1 MNYDIMLTGV
11 GGEGVLTTQVVL
23 ARAAN
28 FDRYMVE
35 GVQLHGLAQRG
46 GHIPAFVRLHP
57 FNQTVSPAVMQ
68 ANADLILAFEPL
80 EAIRA
85 AYYARKE
92 KTVFLINDDP
102 LKPVYGNILDIPYPS
117 TEEIKKRVSG
127 FAKEVHVIR
136 ASETAKQKFGKKI
149 YGNILM
155 LGYAK
160 AKGLLPISE
169 ESIIKAVKETVRY
182 DVDKNIKAFKL
193 GLEMGR

>member
-23 ARAAN
+23 ARAAHYQG
-28 FDRYMVE
+28 YMVE

-46 GHIPAFVRLHP
+46 GHIPAFVRLHS

-68 ANADLILAFEPL
+68 ANADLVLAFEPL
-80 EAIRA
+80 ESVRA
-85 AYYARKE
+85 AYYARKD
-92 KTVFLINDDP
+92 KTVFVINDDP

-117 TEEIKKRVSG
+117 MDEIKKRISG
-127 FAKEVHVIR
+127 FAKDIHIVR
-136 ASETAKQKFGKKI
+136 ASEIAKQKLGKKI

-169 ESIIKAVKETVRY
+169 KNIIKAVKETVRY
-182 DVDKNIKAFKL
+182 DVDKNLKAFRI